1 MKAAFLIRCST
12 KNQDL
17 NRQTRDLTRLAKSMG
32 YEYDLE
38 NLVYGEKITG
48 KDDVTKKNRDS
59 IDRLLRA
66 AKEQRFDVVL
76 VSEVSR
82 MSRDPASGRIYVRL
96 LINMNIPVYFKF
108 LSC

>member
-38 NLVYGEKITG
+38 NLVYGEKIL
-48 KDDVTKKNRDS
+48 VRMM
-59 IDRLLRA
+59 LLR
-66 AKEQRFDVVL
+66 
-76 VSEVSR
+76 
-82 MSRDPASGRIYVRL
+82 RIGIL
-96 LINMNIPVYFKF
+96 LID
-108 LSC
+108 C

>member
-38 NLVYGEKITG
+38 NLVLVK
-48 KDDVTKKNRDS
+48 
-59 IDRLLRA
+59 RLL
-66 AKEQRFDVVL
+66 V
-76 VSEVSR
+76 R
-82 MSRDPASGRIYVRL
+82 MMLLRRIGIL
-96 LINMNIPVYFKF
+96 LID
-108 LSC
+108 C

>member
-38 NLVYGEKITG
+38 NLVYGE
-48 KDDVTKKNRDS
+48 
-59 IDRLLRA
+59 RLL
-66 AKEQRFDVVL
+66 V
-76 VSEVSR
+76 R
-82 MSRDPASGRIYVRL
+82 MMLLRRIGIL
-96 LINMNIPVYFKF
+96 LID
-108 LSC
+108 C